1 MRRRQKRAVDTVLST
16 SSILL
21 DWPDDKPL
29 LKQDLWQ
36 HTSETEFRSSLDDLR
51 IFKRMQERGYGDL
64 RLAKYPSLRKYF
76 ADFIHLPFAAER
88 GSDPLL
94 RSIRLVRKLDT
105 GEIKKLPPDT
115 PTAFVP
121 KELRRALR
129 DDAGKINRNA
139 WEMGLALAIK
149 DALRSGDLYL
159 PQSKQ
164 HVSFWDLMLS
174 DSRWQELKEDAFS
187 ELMIP
192 EKQEAKGQLTDQF
205 HENVIKAQKQFGR
218 DNFAKIQNG
227 RLK

>member
-1 MRRRQKRAVDTVLST
+1 MLNTT
-16 SSILL
+16 NILL

-36 HTSETEFRSSLDDLR
+36 QVSETELRSSLDDLR

-64 RLAKYPSLRKYF
+64 LLARYPSLRKYF
-76 ADFIHLPFAAER
+76 ADFIHLPFAAEH

-94 RSIRLVRKLDT
+94 RSIRLVRQLDA

-129 DDAGKINRNA
+129 DDAGNINRNA

-187 ELMIP
+187 ELQIP
-192 EKQEAKGQLTDQF
+192 EQHEAKTQLSRSISRKCYQSP
-205 HENVIKAQKQFGR
+205 KAIR
-218 DNFAKIQNG
+218 P
-227 RLK
+227 R